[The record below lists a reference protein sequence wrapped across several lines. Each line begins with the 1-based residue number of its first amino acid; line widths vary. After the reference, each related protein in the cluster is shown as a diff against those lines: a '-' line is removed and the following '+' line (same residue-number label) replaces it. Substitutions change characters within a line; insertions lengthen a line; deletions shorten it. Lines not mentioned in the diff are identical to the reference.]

1 MLISNKQRHE
11 CNITLFKGD
20 NKEINDGS
28 GVIVVSLLSALKK
41 SNPCF

>member
-11 CNITLFKGD
+11 CNKNLFKGD
-20 NKEINDGS
+20 NEEINDGS
-28 GVIVVSLLSALKK
+28 GVIVVSLLSTLKK